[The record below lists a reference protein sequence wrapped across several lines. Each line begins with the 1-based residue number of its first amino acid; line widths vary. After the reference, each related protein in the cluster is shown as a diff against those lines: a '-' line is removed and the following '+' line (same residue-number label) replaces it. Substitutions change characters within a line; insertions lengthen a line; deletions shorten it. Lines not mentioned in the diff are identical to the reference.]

1 MSGQFGPR
9 ADERLFSGD
18 AGSYVGDQF
27 SMAPSI
33 PGTRALATRD
43 SNAQRGRNTAFEGQ
57 DSYDG
62 ENKSQVTAHNEGP
75 QEEEDPIKTLK
86 SIFKPK
92 KKGQKAPLEL
102 NPVMNKYRAR
112 NHT

>member
-1 MSGQFGPR
+1 M
-9 ADERLFSGD
+9 FSGD
-18 AGSYVGDQF
+18 AGSYADQF

-43 SNAQRGRNTAFEGQ
+43 SNAPKGRNTAFEGQ
-57 DSYDG
+57 ESFDGG
-62 ENKSQVTAHNEGP
+62 ENRSQVAVQAEVP

-92 KKGQKAPLEL
+92 KKGHKAPLEL